1 MRIRSWATVA
11 APRAAGHDLCPAMT
25 SISPLPRGFRASA
38 VHAGIRKNK
47 VRLDLAL
54 LVADEPRPLAA
65 VFTKSLLLGAHIPVS
80 RDSLART
87 GGMVRAIVVNAGNAN
102 CSTGPKGLDDN
113 RAIARYTASLLG
125 CEPEEVLFFS
135 TGVIGAHL
143 PMDKLVA
150 ALPGLCDTASEDG
163 AEVFSRAIM
172 TTDLVPKLVHEQLP
186 GGARLVGAA
195 KGSGMIHPDMATMF
209 GFLLTDGALGADP
222 RALLQRVNARSFQ
235 RTTVDGDTSPNDT
248 VVLWGTGLAGE
259 VRELEPAVTRVAQ
272 ELARK
277 IAADGEGATRLLS
290 IRVVGAPSEEAA
302 VVVGRTIGTSPLV
315 KTAIHG
321 RDPNWGRIVA
331 AAARSGVDFDPQR
344 SSLAIGGAEV
354 YRKGVPCP
362 ENENAAHEHML
373 KEHEVIIELDLA
385 AGSAAAECWTCDYS
399 ADYVRIN
406 ADYRS

>member
-1 MRIRSWATVA
+1 
-11 APRAAGHDLCPAMT
+11 MT
-25 SISPLPRGFRASA
+25 PSTTLLPRGFRASA

-65 VFTKSLLLGAHIPVS
+65 VFTKSLLLGAHIPVC
-80 RDSLART
+80 RESLAKT
-87 GGMVRAIVVNAGNAN
+87 KGHVRAILVNAGNAN
-102 CSTGPKGLDDN
+102 CSTGPKGLEDN
-113 RAIARYTASLLG
+113 RAVARYTASLLA
-125 CEPEEVLFFS
+125 CEPEEVLFLS

-143 PMDKLVA
+143 PMDRLVA
-150 ALPGLCDTASEDG
+150 ALPNLCDAASEDG
-163 AEVFSRAIM
+163 AETFSRAIM
-172 TTDLVPKLVHEQLP
+172 TTDLVPKLVTETLEGGH
-186 GGARLVGAA
+186 GARLVGCA

-209 GFLLTDGALGADP
+209 GFLVTDASLGGDP

-248 VVLWGTGLAGE
+248 VVLWGSGLAGE
-259 VRELEPAVTRVAQ
+259 VRDIEPAVTRVAQ

-290 IRVVGAPSEEAA
+290 IRVKGAPSEEAA
-302 VVVGRTIGTSPLV
+302 VLVGRTIGTSPLV

-331 AAARSGVDFDPQR
+331 AAARAGVAFDPQR
-344 SSLAIGGAEV
+344 SSLRIGGAEV
-354 YRKGVPCP
+354 YRQGVPCP

-385 AGSAAAECWTCDYS
+385 VGSESAECWTCDYS